1 VKSPLASFVPDAA
14 QAVLIR
20 KKVGIV
26 KAGFR
31 SIAGGLV
38 GEERIAGR

>member
-20 KKVGIV
+20 KNVGIV

-31 SIAGGLV
+31 SGRGLD
-38 GEERIAGR
+38 GEERIARR